1 MTAQTTPVLFGHKS
15 PAQMKREVIYVRV
28 STFDQSCERQIAD
41 LTEFAA
47 RAEYDVLDIHKET
60 NSGTKTN
67 PHPRNQVMTL
77 VQARKI
83 DAVLVG
89 ELGQWSRFT
98 QDLLDTQNQLNRT
111 CGINATES
119 PTRALKIAPQRYF
132 EFAFNI
138 VSLSLD
144 QMELRSI
151 WLKKPKKRHQST
163 LCGRTQYSDSISKRR
178 PPPIRWELSY
188 VGIREW
194 HHRKPCATYRNVVT
208 SPAVDRSAGI

>member
-1 MTAQTTPVLFGHKS
+1 
-15 PAQMKREVIYVRV
+15 MKREVIYVRV

-77 VQARKI
+77 AQARKI

-98 QDLLDTQNQLNRT
+98 QDLLDTQNQLAGWN
-111 CGINATES
+111 
-119 PTRALKIAPQRYF
+119 
-132 EFAFNI
+132 
-138 VSLSLD
+138 VSVVAMNSLIGFCI
-144 QMELRSI
+144 EPFSI
-151 WLKKPKKRHQST
+151 
-163 LCGRTQYSDSISKRR
+163 
-178 PPPIRWELSY
+178 
-188 VGIREW
+188 
-194 HHRKPCATYRNVVT
+194 
-208 SPAVDRSAGI
+208 

>member
-1 MTAQTTPVLFGHKS
+1 MQGAFYPWNAMRLHPVWPERNH
-15 PAQMKREVIYVRV
+15 AV
-28 STFDQSCERQIAD
+28 STGLGIGIVRASCV
-41 LTEFAA
+41 F
-47 RAEYDVLDIHKET
+47 
-60 NSGTKTN
+60 
-67 PHPRNQVMTL
+67 PH
-77 VQARKI
+77 
-83 DAVLVG
+83 
-89 ELGQWSRFT
+89 
-98 QDLLDTQNQLNRT
+98 QNQLNRT

-132 EFAFNI
+132 AFAFNI

-178 PPPIRWELSY
+178 LPPIRWELSY
-188 VGIREW
+188 VGIGEW
-194 HHRKPCATYRNVVT
+194 HNRKSCATYRNVVT

>member
-1 MTAQTTPVLFGHKS
+1 
-15 PAQMKREVIYVRV
+15 MKREVIYVRV

-41 LTEFAA
+41 LTEFIA

-138 VSLSLD
+138 VSLSSD

-151 WLKKPKKRHQST
+151 WLKKSKKKTSKHSMWTHPIQRQHIKKKAPTNTVGAFLRWHRRVAQS
-163 LCGRTQYSDSISKRR
+163 
-178 PPPIRWELSY
+178 
-188 VGIREW
+188 
-194 HHRKPCATYRNVVT
+194 
-208 SPAVDRSAGI
+208 

>member
-1 MTAQTTPVLFGHKS
+1 MQGTFYPWNAMPLHPVWPERNHAVSAG
-15 PAQMKREVIYVRV
+15 IGIGIVRA
-28 STFDQSCERQIAD
+28 SCV
-41 LTEFAA
+41 F
-47 RAEYDVLDIHKET
+47 
-60 NSGTKTN
+60 
-67 PHPRNQVMTL
+67 PH
-77 VQARKI
+77 
-83 DAVLVG
+83 
-89 ELGQWSRFT
+89 
-98 QDLLDTQNQLNRT
+98 QNQLNRT

-119 PTRALKIAPQRYF
+119 PTRALKIAPRRYF
-132 EFAFNI
+132 AFAFNI
-138 VSLSLD
+138 VSLSSD

-194 HHRKPCATYRNVVT
+194 HNRKPCATYRNVVT

>member
-1 MTAQTTPVLFGHKS
+1 MTAQTTPVLLGHKS

-119 PTRALKIAPQRYF
+119 PTRALKIAPRRYF
-132 EFAFNI
+132 A
-138 VSLSLD
+138 
-144 QMELRSI
+144 LRSTLCHCLRI
-151 WLKKPKKRHQST
+151 KWNCAQSGSKSRKKRHQST

-194 HHRKPCATYRNVVT
+194 HNRKPCATYRNVVT

>member
-1 MTAQTTPVLFGHKS
+1 
-15 PAQMKREVIYVRV
+15 MKREVIYVRV

-77 VQARKI
+77 AQARKI

-98 QDLLDTQNQLNRT
+98 QDLLDTQNQLAGRNVSVVAMNGMTFERDSSHGRMMAT
-111 CGINATES
+111 VFAGIAQFE
-119 PTRALKIAPQRYF
+119 RDLKSEPINPA
-132 EFAFNI
+132 
-138 VSLSLD
+138 SL
-144 QMELRSI
+144 
-151 WLKKPKKRHQST
+151 P
-163 LCGRTQYSDSISKRR
+163 SKRAAKSGADTPVNAR
-178 PPPIRWELSY
+178 SQNASPQKSSPLSKRADLTD
-188 VGIREW
+188 G
-194 HHRKPCATYRNVVT
+194 
-208 SPAVDRSAGI
+208 SPATSASAKIPS

>member
-1 MTAQTTPVLFGHKS
+1 
-15 PAQMKREVIYVRV
+15 MKREVIYVRV

-77 VQARKI
+77 AQARKI
-83 DAVLVG
+83 DAGLVG
-89 ELGQWSRFT
+89 ELGQWGRFT

-119 PTRALKIAPQRYF
+119 PTRALKIAPRRYF
-132 EFAFNI
+132 AFAFNI
-138 VSLSLD
+138 VSLSSD

-163 LCGRTQYSDSISKRR
+163 LCGRAHRDSITK
-178 PPPIRWELSY
+178 IRLSLTLCGLSY

-194 HHRKPCATYRNVVT
+194 RNLTKGKESFV
-208 SPAVDRSAGI
+208 IKY